1 MTKKDIFKRI
11 GLVVLAIILAM
22 VSQHLYNTK
31 VNYNFGVVTEGK
43 VYKSG
48 TIPPDKIEDYV
59 KDNNIKTIIDFRHG
73 GIGNDL
79 NPATIK
85 EIDSE
90 RQAVNAI
97 NGVNYYNIPSVQIP
111 TKANLDSVYKIL
123 DDTTKYPV
131 LMHCYHGTGR
141 AMIYSA
147 IYKIEYEAATNE
159 EARRITRP
167 FYSLPFSSFSK
178 NKPKGKFIE
187 NYKKRGTN

>member
-1 MTKKDIFKRI
+1 MTKKGIFKRL

-22 VSQHLYNTK
+22 VAQHLYNTK

-43 VYKSG
+43 MFKSG
-48 TIPPDKIEDYV
+48 VIPPDKIDAYLTEN
-59 KDNNIKTIIDFRHG
+59 KIKTVIDFRHG
-73 GIGNDL
+73 GVGDAL
-79 NPATIK
+79 NPATMK
-85 EIDSE
+85 EIDAE

-97 NGVNYYNIPSVQIP
+97 NGVDYYNIPSVQIP
-111 TKANLDSVYKIL
+111 TQANLDSVYKIL
-123 DDTTKYPV
+123 DDKTNYPV

-147 IYKIEYEAATNE
+147 IYKIEYEGATNE
-159 EARRITRP
+159 EARKITRP

-178 NKPKGKFIE
+178 GKPKGDFLE